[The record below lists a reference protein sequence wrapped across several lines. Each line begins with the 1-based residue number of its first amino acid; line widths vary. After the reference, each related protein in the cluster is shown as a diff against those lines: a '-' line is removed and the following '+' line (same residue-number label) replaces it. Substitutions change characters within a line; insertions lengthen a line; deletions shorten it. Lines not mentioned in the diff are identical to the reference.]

1 MSERELDRTIGE
13 GRALRVGAGP
23 TNGRNRRAPLV
34 AGRPREGPFTI
45 RFADLSS
52 SFILVRSR
60 TTNRHPL
67 SCPVLLITLKC
78 APHRTEQRD
87 PDAKFPLIEC
97 DRYQSLKRS
106 ALSCVYFTVCWIDLC
121 PSQSC
126 NDLVSSPRFA

>member
-87 PDAKFPLIEC
+87 PDAKFPLIEHMRSLPVLEALGAQLRVFYRVL
-97 DRYQSLKRS
+97 DR
-106 ALSCVYFTVCWIDLC
+106 
-121 PSQSC
+121 
-126 NDLVSSPRFA
+126 LVPQPEL